1 MKSIPVIK
9 LSLVRIALKD
19 ICRMIE
25 VRFPYGSHRLFQR
38 IESTRPAPKN
48 TPEPITQGCFATI
61 SPVPILFAGRVSLTQ
76 QHRRF
81 RWFLRQF
88 LL

>member
-25 VRFPYGSHRLFQR
+25 VRFPYGSPKGLLYIPLFSFAYSSGLTTVTVHCAVNPPQSAVR
-38 IESTRPAPKN
+38 IV
-48 TPEPITQGCFATI
+48 
-61 SPVPILFAGRVSLTQ
+61 VP
-76 QHRRF
+76 
-81 RWFLRQF
+81 
-88 LL
+88 

>member
-25 VRFPYGSHRLFQR
+25 VRFPYGSPNKTNPNL
-38 IESTRPAPKN
+38 
-48 TPEPITQGCFATI
+48 TPVGDGFGFVVFI
-61 SPVPILFAGRVSLTQ
+61 
-76 QHRRF
+76 H
-81 RWFLRQF
+81 
-88 LL
+88 